1 MIGHDEINFS
11 HNLLLNDI
19 QVPSFCKAFANKSS
33 ANMKFKKNTTMQNNT
48 VSWILWWTSLVI
60 NENWFAI

>member
-33 ANMKFKKNTTMQNNT
+33 ANMKFKKNTTM
-48 VSWILWWTSLVI
+48 
-60 NENWFAI
+60 